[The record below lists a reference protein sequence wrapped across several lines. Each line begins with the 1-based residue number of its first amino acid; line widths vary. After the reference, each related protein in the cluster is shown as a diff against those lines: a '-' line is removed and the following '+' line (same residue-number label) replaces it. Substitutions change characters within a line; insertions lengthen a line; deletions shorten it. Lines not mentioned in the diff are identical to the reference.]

1 MSTHKI
7 HLHPSGETF
16 TCAESENLLAA
27 MLRADIPF
35 VTDCGGE
42 GKCGKCAVQ
51 ILAGEYHCK
60 PHHHG
65 QLDQSWTLACL
76 TTPKTDLEIW
86 IPETGKI
93 SLITVPQEIAPEFA
107 PPLEIKTMV
116 RKIKPAVPNATEA
129 YNSADLSRTMLAL
142 REFGIDSPGF
152 TLQALRKL
160 PHTLRTGGE
169 TVFWRDTTRN
179 RIIDVDNQHNP
190 RYGIAVDLG
199 TTTVDVL
206 LADLDTG
213 EILARASGYNLQ
225 MTFGADIIHR
235 IISAGKKG
243 NAKRLKNL
251 ALRSINELIQ
261 RICDSVNV
269 KREEIFASAVAGN
282 TTMIHLL
289 LEIDPA
295 SIRLDPYVPAAVSF
309 PIYSAGE
316 IGLKIMKDAPV
327 FIIPGVSSYVG
338 GDIISGL
345 SSLNFNGE
353 LTLYLDLGTNGEIVI
368 GDGSWFAGCA
378 CSCGPAFEGGG
389 IACGMRAMPGA
400 IDKCWITSDG
410 EMRSET
416 IDDEPP
422 AGFCGSGLIDLMAGL
437 FKAGIIDSRGRFRE
451 SIPQNKIIFQRRRKA
466 FQIPVASGKIL
477 TLNEAEVDNLIRT
490 KGALMAG
497 MRCLLKELSLD
508 IDKMEK
514 ILVAGNFGK
523 HLNMENAITIGLLP
537 DLPRERFEFI
547 GNASLKGA
555 YFAIMSEEYRRKG
568 EELSRQ
574 VTNIELST
582 LPGYNDEFIA
592 ACFLPHT
599 DFNLFPSAR
608 SKGNLT

>member
-1 MSTHKI
+1 MTTHKI

-16 TCAESENLLAA
+16 ACAESENLLAA

-51 ILAGEYHCK
+51 ILAGEYSCR

-86 IPETGKI
+86 IPETGKVSI
-93 SLITVPQEIAPEFA
+93 ITSADEIAAEFA
-107 PPLEIKTMV
+107 PPPEITSMVREIKT
-116 RKIKPAVPNATEA
+116 IVPEA
-129 YNSADLSRTMLAL
+129 NEADNSADLSRTILA
-142 REFGIDSPGF
+142 FNKSGTDSPGF

-160 PHTLRTGGE
+160 PHTIRTGGE
-169 TVFWRDTTRN
+169 TLFWIDTARN
-179 RIIDVDNQHNP
+179 RIIDIDSAVSP

-206 LADLDTG
+206 LADLETG
-213 EILARASGYNLQ
+213 EILARAGGYNLQ
-225 MTFGADIIHR
+225 MTYGSDIIHR

-243 NAKRLKNL
+243 NARRLKNL
-251 ALRSINELIQ
+251 ALRTINELIQ
-261 RICDSVNV
+261 RICDRVNV
-269 KREEIFASAVAGN
+269 KREEIFAAAIAGN

-309 PIYSAGE
+309 PIYLAGE
-316 IGLKIMKDAPV
+316 IGLKIQKDAPV

-338 GDIISGL
+338 GDIVSGL
-345 SSLNFNGE
+345 SSLDFNRK

-400 IDKCWITSDG
+400 VDKFWITSEG
-410 EMRSET
+410 EMRMDT

-451 SIPQNKIIFQRRRKA
+451 SAPQSKIVLQRRRKA

-497 MRCLLKELSLD
+497 IRCLLKELSLD
-508 IDKMEK
+508 IDKVEK

-537 DLPRERFEFI
+537 DLPRKRFEFI

-599 DFNLFPSAR
+599 DLNLFPSAR
-608 SKGNLT
+608 SKSSSL